1 MAKRARRALLRIV
14 PPLLL
19 CAPLTGQTPAPA
31 PAVAQ
36 SPAQSPVQSP
46 VQSPAEDLFARKCGS
61 CHSPLYSLLK
71 LLTPEDEWLATQK
84 LFSEGGHGYGELK
97 ASALEPRLLT

>member
-1 MAKRARRALLRIV
+1 VLRVSIMTGLGRRA
-14 PPLLL
+14 
-19 CAPLTGQTPAPA
+19 
-31 PAVAQ
+31 
-36 SPAQSPVQSP
+36 SPSHRSGVRYDSGFGGPKP
-46 VQSPAEDLFARKCGS
+46 TRG
-61 CHSPLYSLLK
+61 SPLYSLLK